1 VRYDAEMST
10 EDRTVTQPPTPASKI
25 EAMPDVRDLLNQ
37 VSAHLQESTAEFRSL
52 KQAVQ
57 AFDGRIAN
65 VEQRIDGS
73 KPPPPGAPP
82 IVRIL
87 GDVAATASKAGAS
100 ASQHDLDVPA
110 LRAELAEVR
119 TELRAQ
125 SNWMGLGKKGAR
137 WLLSARGLKT
147 CAQIATLA
155 GALYAAFQAS
165 AHAHP
170 APSSPVVLPESPGSR

>member
-1 VRYDAEMST
+1 M
-10 EDRTVTQPPTPASKI
+10 TQPPTPASKI
-25 EAMPDVRDLLNQ
+25 ETMPDVRDLLNQ
-37 VSAHLQESTAEFRSL
+37 VSVHLQESTAEFRSL
-52 KQAVQ
+52 KAEVHAVIE
-57 AFDGRIAN
+57 RVES

-82 IVRIL
+82 LVRII
-87 GDVAATASKAGAS
+87 GDVAATATKADADATKARAS

-110 LRAELAEVR
+110 LRAELAEVKR
-119 TELRAQ
+119 ELRAQ
-125 SNWMGLGKKGAR
+125 SNWMGLGKKGVR
-137 WLLSARGLKT
+137 WLFSARGLKT

-170 APSSPVVLPESPGSR
+170 AASSPVVLPAPPGSR